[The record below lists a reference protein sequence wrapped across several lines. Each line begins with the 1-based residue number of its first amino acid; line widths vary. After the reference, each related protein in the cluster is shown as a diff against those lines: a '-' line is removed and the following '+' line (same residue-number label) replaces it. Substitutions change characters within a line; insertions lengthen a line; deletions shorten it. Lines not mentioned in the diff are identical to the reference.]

1 MYEDDMYRQTPYRN
15 PMATAAMILGIVSLV
30 FFSIFYIALPCGS
43 LAVICSILSRG
54 ESRMTGKSKA
64 GIVCGICGIAATI
77 VISVTAVYTVLNDS
91 QMRSYMEQLIQ
102 LYTGDDDFD
111 LDQDWYSDPSKNNQQ
126 EEIIPFENGDEGV
139 FL

>member
-30 FFSIFYIALPCGS
+30 FCSIFYIALPCGS
-43 LAVICSILSRG
+43 LAVICAILSRG